1 MLTFTHCLKLLKGK
15 GIRYSHSIHPNAY
28 TAASVAAAERIPAGE
43 MVKTVVYRGN
53 NGFGMLLLPADRIVD
68 FPQARRVLGLT
79 FMFLAD
85 EGELTGLFPDSEVGA
100 MPPFGNAYEFPVLM
114 DETIADMEFMA
125 FTAGTHRDVIRMSTE
140 DFRRLVKP
148 QIASFAIKEVAA

>member
-1 MLTFTHCLKLLKGK
+1 MLTHCLTLLRAK

-28 TAASVAAAERIPAGE
+28 TAASVADAERIPAGE
-43 MVKTVVYRGN
+43 MVKTVVYRGD

-79 FMFLAD
+79 SMSLAD
-85 EGELTGLFPDSEVGA
+85 ERELTELFPDSEVGA
-100 MPPFGNAYEFPVLM
+100 MPPFGNAFEFPVLM
-114 DETIADMEFMA
+114 DETITDMKFVA
-125 FTAGTHRDVIRMSTE
+125 FTAGTHRDVIRMSVE

-148 QIASFAIKEVAA
+148 QIASFAFKEVTA